1 MKTKLF
7 KKIYEERE
15 HEDKVNLKVD
25 KHELKMLE
33 TEVKDFEEAMDRAK
47 SLVKE
52 CIDYDEVNNLDGN
65 PQDDHHN

>member
-65 PQDDHHN
+65 PHDDHHN

>member
-15 HEDKVNLKVD
+15 HEDKVNLKLD

-33 TEVKDFEEAMDRAK
+33 KDFEEAMDRAK

>member
-15 HEDKVNLKVD
+15 HEDKVNLKLD

-33 TEVKDFEEAMDRAK
+33 KEVKDFEEAMDRAK